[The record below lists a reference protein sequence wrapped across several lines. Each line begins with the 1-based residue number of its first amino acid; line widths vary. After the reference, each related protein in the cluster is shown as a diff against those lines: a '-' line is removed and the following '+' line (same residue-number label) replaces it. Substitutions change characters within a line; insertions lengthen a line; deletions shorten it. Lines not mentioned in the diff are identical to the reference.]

1 MMKRTLYILLFLCAS
16 AVMGQSQLDS
26 VVSITFLETPEFLE
40 DRSANAYV
48 QELKT
53 DQNGRVIDT
62 LYIPKTEKIKQQRN
76 EQYRQLRT
84 RLDSIKNT
92 PQQ

>member
-1 MMKRTLYILLFLCAS
+1 
-16 AVMGQSQLDS
+16 MGQSQLDS